1 MSTKRDRRV
10 VEMSFDNKDFEK
22 NAATSLS
29 TIEKLKKA
37 LDFSGVT
44 NSFNSL
50 ESAVKVV
57 NLDPVINSVNEVKEK
72 FSTLGIMG
80 KRVLENL
87 ADAAVNAGK
96 KIWDNTL
103 GQIQSGGSARALN
116 IANAQFKLEG
126 LGVAWEK
133 AEKDISQAVDGTAY
147 GFDAAANTASQL
159 ATAGIELG
167 DTYGG
172 MAHSLRAVSGIAAM
186 TNSSYE
192 EIGYIFSQIASAGR
206 LMGQD
211 AMQISQ
217 RGINVTATLA
227 KQLNKTTAEVQE
239 MQRKGEIS
247 FAMFAEA
254 MNDAFGDQAT
264 KANNTFQGA
273 MSNVKAALSRIGEI
287 FYGPFY
293 DSMIKPLNK
302 IREAIN
308 NIKKA
313 FDDGDDATR
322 DFKDRLSDVLKIAS
336 ELFSYFVQKA
346 NFDSLYDAV
355 DGLNEIMESLIHV
368 GNMWKNFLGIVDDT
382 DSATVEI
389 DGLKKSIKDIS
400 DEELELAKRV
410 INGEFGNGDERIRRL
425 KELTENYE
433 LVQLAVN
440 ECVDAGYDW
449 SKVEEKI
456 NTETREISE
465 NEKATSFFR
474 SLGVVITRVTSA
486 VKNTTSIF
494 SDFISIG
501 LDAFGDTFDLG
512 KVSIDL
518 ENFANLIE
526 NITEKVRDYIKN
538 NPKVKENLDVAFRIA
553 NNLYTALRGIIG
565 SLGIIIDKYINSFL
579 RTFDF
584 QKIRTDIYALS
595 RTLST
600 FFNNVFNYLKNDDKL
615 EKAFDKSFQVINNLY
630 RMISAIASIIIELL
644 RSIGVVAGD
653 TFGELDSGGD
663 SIVEI
668 TDNIATWIEGLR
680 DYIKENDSFITA
692 IKNVIE
698 FIKNIPNKIDTALTW
713 INDKF
718 KELTGIDLKDAFSEL
733 VSFLDE
739 KFDKLSEKIQEFGG
753 VFEFIKSIV
762 NDVKQNGVGDT
773 IKKFFE
779 EFFSVDGDADKKLTN
794 LEKVLKVVGT
804 IAGIV
809 GLIVGIVKTIS
820 KLSSIFKKPAEAVK
834 SVGGIAGST
843 IAPVSNPREL
853 LNVYSVLIKGVNG
866 VISTLSNIATQA
878 KNLIS
883 DLRKLTQTIQMGVVA
898 ASVLMLANAV
908 IKLADVPIEKLGI
921 GMVSLYLIM
930 QMLAHMVK
938 VFNQQIYKF
947 DGKTIQDKAKAF
959 ALIVASFSVS
969 VLILTKAMEKIAAI
983 DDPWRAFGAWGM
995 VELLLLTM
1003 IDTMSNIGSATN
1015 LDKITASA
1023 SLFIVSMAVSINVLT
1038 KAVTK
1043 LAQLPLKN
1051 MIVATVVV
1059 VGLMEMYALVMKQMS
1074 DAASKFNYET
1084 KDIYAMAVSMIAFG
1098 TSMRIM
1104 ASAIAVIADLN
1115 MSIDEALTNILS
1127 LASLVAAYVAAVV
1140 ILQKANIDE
1149 KFISAF
1155 SVGVVLFGAAVLAIA
1170 KSLSLLAEVDT
1181 KALWNGVG
1189 AISAIIAALGL
1200 LVGVLA
1206 YINTST
1212 AESVVLILYGVAA
1225 SLASIG
1231 AMIFLAA
1238 TGIGISANLMS
1249 KAVSRMVDALIK
1261 LADADLKGLE
1271 KNAIYIS
1278 NFVKSLIITIA
1289 TGIPMI
1295 AAGISE
1301 GLKTILQG
1309 LIESIPEFFEM
1320 IGVVIGSKI
1329 SVFMGIIESF
1339 IKSLITGAINI
1350 LKFLTEKNDNEQSIV
1365 EILGNLIVDIVLQI
1379 VGVLT
1384 SRNGEMAMSFVVW
1397 FISLINAIA
1406 TAIKEN
1412 AENIVGA
1419 LENWWES
1426 MSKVRKVVKDKLIEA
1441 GKNAVDALLD
1451 GIKEKATDAYNAIR
1465 EWVNN
1470 RIKNFKQVFGIED
1483 GDSKSSALWKIG
1495 KGIIQC
1501 FIDGVKE
1508 MATDAFNAGSQFF
1521 NDFLDGLEDAF
1532 GDLEIAI
1539 GGFGQ
1544 TILTKFKSSLEE
1556 ESPSKATQ
1564 KMGVYLLSGLKKGVT
1579 DTTENNSIMDD
1590 VKNLGKNVISKL
1602 GSELGV
1608 DKLKDEMTST
1618 GELDFSKL
1626 FDGIDVD
1633 NDFSIT
1639 PVIDMSEIDSGMDDI
1654 SNKFSSTDY
1663 DLGLSTST
1671 DLASSIPPSGYN
1683 SYSSSTTSND
1693 ISILADKVQTISDK
1707 MDRLSVYIDGNTLVG
1722 AISDRMNSSLG
1733 ERQILAGRGVLT

>member
-1 MSTKRDRRV
+1 MSTKKENRV
-10 VEMSFDNKDFEK
+10 VEMSFDNRDFEK
-22 NAATSLS
+22 NVKTSLS
-29 TIEKLKKA
+29 TIEKLNQALKLDKA
-37 LDFSGVT
+37 TEGMLAVENAIASVSVQPLL
-44 NSFNSL
+44 NSVENLQQKFNTFGIFGMSVL
-50 ESAVKVV
+50 NRLANSAV
-57 NLDPVINSVNEVKEK
+57 D
-72 FSTLGIMG
+72 
-80 KRVLENL
+80 
-87 ADAAVNAGK
+87 AGK

-103 GQIQSGGSARALN
+103 GQIQSGGSQRALN

-126 LGVAWEK
+126 LGVAWEQ
-133 AEKDISQAVDGTAY
+133 ASKDISAAVDGTAY

-167 DTYGG
+167 DAYGG
-172 MAHSLRAVSGIAAM
+172 MAHALRAVSGIAAM

-211 AMQISQ
+211 AMQIST
-217 RGINVTATLA
+217 RGINVTSVLA
-227 KQLNKTTAEVQE
+227 KQLGKTTEEISE

-247 FAMFAEA
+247 FAAFAEA

-355 DGLNEIMESLIHV
+355 DGLNEIMESLVHV

-410 INGEFGNGDERIRRL
+410 VNGEFGNGDERIRRL

-440 ECVDAGYDW
+440 ECVDAGWDW

-456 NTETREISE
+456 NAETKEISE

-486 VKNTTSIF
+486 VKNTTAIF
-494 SDFISIG
+494 GDFISVG
-501 LDAFGDTFDLG
+501 LDSFGDTFDLG
-512 KVSIDL
+512 KVSLDL

-595 RTLST
+595 RTLAT

-668 TDNIATWIEGLR
+668 TDNIATWTEGLR

-733 VSFLDE
+733 VSFLEE
-739 KFDKLSEKIQEFGG
+739 KFDKLSEKIKEFGG

-762 NDVKQNGVGDT
+762 DDVKQNGVGDT

-809 GLIVGIVKTIS
+809 GLIVGIAKTIS
-820 KLSSIFKKPAEAVK
+820 KISSIFKKPEEAVK
-834 SVGGIAGST
+834 SIGGVGSS

-853 LNVYSVLIKGVNG
+853 LNVYSVLIKGTNG

-1003 IDTMSNIGSATN
+1003 IDTMSNIGSSTN

-1023 SLFIVSMAVSINVLT
+1023 SLFIVAMAVSINVLT
-1038 KAVTK
+1038 KAITK

-1051 MIVATVVV
+1051 MIVATAAV

-1098 TSMRIM
+1098 TSIRIM
-1104 ASAIAVIADLN
+1104 ASAIAAIANLD
-1115 MSIDEALTNILS
+1115 MSVDEALTNILS
-1127 LASLVAAYVAAVV
+1127 LASLVGAYVASVT
-1140 ILQKANIDE
+1140 ILQKANIGE
-1149 KFISAF
+1149 NFILAF
-1155 SVGVVLFGAAVLAIA
+1155 SAGVVLFGAAVLAIA
-1170 KSLSLLAEVDT
+1170 KSLSLLAEVNT

-1206 YINTST
+1206 YINTAT

-1225 SLASIG
+1225 SLVSIG

-1238 TGIGISANLMS
+1238 TGIGIGANLMS
-1249 KAVSRMVDALIK
+1249 KSVSRLVDALIK

-1278 NFVKSLIITIA
+1278 NFIKSLIITIA

-1301 GLKTILQG
+1301 GLKIILQG

-1320 IGVVIGSKI
+1320 IGVTIGSKI
-1329 SVFMGIIESF
+1329 SVFMGIIEEF
-1339 IKSLITGAINI
+1339 IKTLITGAINI
-1350 LKFLTEKNDNEQSIV
+1350 LKFLTEKNDNEQSVV
-1365 EILGNLIVDIVLQI
+1365 EILGNLIFDIVLQI

-1384 SRNGEMAMSFVVW
+1384 SRNNEMAMSFVVW

-1426 MSKVRKVVKDKLIEA
+1426 MSKVRKVVKDRLIEA

-1451 GIKEKATDAYNAIR
+1451 GIKEKAKDAYNAIR
-1465 EWVNN
+1465 EWVDN
-1470 RIKNFKQVFGIED
+1470 RIKNFKQAFGIED
-1483 GDSKSSALWKIG
+1483 GESKNSALWKIG

-1508 MATDAFNAGSQFF
+1508 MATDVFNAGNQFF
-1521 NDFLDGLEDAF
+1521 NDFCDGLEDAF
-1532 GDLEIAI
+1532 GDLEIAV

-1544 TILTKFKSSLEE
+1544 AILTKLRISLEE

-1564 KMGVYLLSGLKKGVT
+1564 KMGVYLISGLKKGVT
-1579 DTTENNSIMDD
+1579 DTTENNSIMND

-1633 NDFSIT
+1633 NNFSIT

-1654 SNKFSSTDY
+1654 SNMFGSTDY
-1663 DLGLSTST
+1663 NLGLSTSA
-1671 DLASSIPPSGYN
+1671 DLASKILLSDYN
-1683 SYSSSTTSND
+1683 SNSASTTPMD
-1693 ISILADKVQTISDK
+1693 VSILAEKMQTISDK

-1733 ERQILAGRGVLT
+1733 EKQILAGRGVLA